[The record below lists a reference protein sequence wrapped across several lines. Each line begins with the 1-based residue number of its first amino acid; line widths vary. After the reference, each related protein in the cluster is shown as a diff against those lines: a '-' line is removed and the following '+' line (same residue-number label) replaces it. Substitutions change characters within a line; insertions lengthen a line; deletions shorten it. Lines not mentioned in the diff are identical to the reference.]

1 MEAGDTIHIHVILSR
16 GDGSQVN
23 EHLQLIDI

>member
-1 MEAGDTIHIHVILSR
+1 MEASNTINVHVILPR
-16 GDGSQVN
+16 RDGSQVN